1 MPRPASPMCCVM
13 TARVTLLRTKCARRS
28 QALAGKVSVFRVGQS
43 VERAQQ
49 DVPLAIDCWT
59 LFQVL

>member
-1 MPRPASPMCCVM
+1 MCCTM

-49 DVPLAIDCWT
+49 DVPLAIDCWA
-59 LFQVL
+59 LFQVP